1 MLVPGVL
8 KEGADF
14 RLLVELRVAL
24 KEGVDFRLLGLLR
37 VALEEEADF
46 RLLED
51 CPFVD
56 PGVGCAIDAGK
67 SCCVG

>member
-1 MLVPGVL
+1 MI
-8 KEGADF
+8 F
-14 RLLVELRVAL
+14 RLSVELRVVL
-24 KEGVDFRLLGLLR
+24 K
-37 VALEEEADF
+37 EEADF

-67 SCCVG
+67 SYCVG

>member
-24 KEGVDFRLLGLLR
+24 KEGVFGLLVVLR
-37 VALEEEADF
+37 VALKEEADF

-56 PGVGCAIDAGK
+56 PGVGCTIDAGK